1 MLQKFSD
8 VILECY
14 QFADLPTR
22 PTISTGSKVISTWRR
37 SLAPFGPE
45 HCILRLVESCVECR
59 QGEEHERLAA

>member
-14 QFADLPTR
+14 QFADMPTR

-37 SLAPFGPE
+37 VGSIRPRALHSSFG
-45 HCILRLVESCVECR
+45 
-59 QGEEHERLAA
+59 